1 MLGSYM
7 RNVDV
12 AVDNT
17 PAKRNRVVDA
27 WRVVALMF
35 VMFGHWTSASIW
47 VQANGDILAGN
58 TLEWF
63 PAAEHLTWLF
73 QVMPIFFLAGGYA
86 NAAALSHDPPDAK
99 TWTTARVRRL
109 FTPVVPLVLV
119 WVGLVFLLHPFV
131 PDNVLYAGTLSATL
145 PLWFIAVYLIM
156 VVASPVTYRWWRRSG
171 LSTVAV
177 LAVLAACVDVVRFRF
192 DIEWIGWVNYVFVWA
207 FVHQLGFAWHQREH
221 EGWRVP
227 FVAGLGAIVVG
238 LGALI
243 ATTAAGWYPV
253 SMVTIPGGGISN
265 MTPPTFAN
273 GFLAIAQGGL
283 IIATMAYARRLTQRR
298 GVWRFVVAVSAAMMT
313 LYLWHLTA
321 LSLLGAAGIFIGG
334 GWLFSFEPGTPT
346 WWLLR
351 IPFFVVLAAITL
363 GLAALFIRFEV
374 RINKGPPPP
383 LAIVWLA
390 GILLAIVAPGA
401 MALEGLITKDATI
414 NWWIPIATVG
424 GASLIGAYSPSRRSQ
439 TTDHDSPPET
449 G

>member
-1 MLGSYM
+1 
-7 RNVDV
+7 
-12 AVDNT
+12 
-17 PAKRNRVVDA
+17 
-27 WRVVALMF
+27 
-35 VMFGHWTSASIW
+35 
-47 VQANGDILAGN
+47 
-58 TLEWF
+58 
-63 PAAEHLTWLF
+63 
-73 QVMPIFFLAGGYA
+73 
-86 NAAALSHDPPDAK
+86 
-99 TWTTARVRRL
+99 
-109 FTPVVPLVLV
+109 
-119 WVGLVFLLHPFV
+119 
-131 PDNVLYAGTLSATL
+131 
-145 PLWFIAVYLIM
+145 
-156 VVASPVTYRWWRRSG
+156 
-171 LSTVAV
+171 
-177 LAVLAACVDVVRFRF
+177 
-192 DIEWIGWVNYVFVWA
+192 
-207 FVHQLGFAWHQREH
+207 
-221 EGWRVP
+221 
-227 FVAGLGAIVVG
+227 
-238 LGALI
+238 
-243 ATTAAGWYPV
+243 
-253 SMVTIPGGGISN
+253 

-424 GASLIGAYSPSRRSQ
+424 AASLIGAYSPSRRSQ